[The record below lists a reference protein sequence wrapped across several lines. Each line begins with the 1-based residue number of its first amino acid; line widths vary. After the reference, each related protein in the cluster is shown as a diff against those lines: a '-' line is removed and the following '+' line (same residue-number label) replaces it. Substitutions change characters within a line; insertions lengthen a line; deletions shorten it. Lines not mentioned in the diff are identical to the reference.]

1 MDKAERRRLIKALRK
16 DYPTFASRC
25 LKIKIKAGE
34 IAPFEFNAAQ
44 AHIHSEIEDQLKRI
58 GKVRKVL
65 LKGRQQGG
73 STYVAGRY
81 YKKVTETK
89 GYSAFILSHESKTT
103 GRLFEMV
110 QRYHKHC
117 NPFLKPTAGKDSAQ
131 GMNFPRL
138 DSGFE
143 LATAGNKETGRGFT
157 SQLFHGSEVAFWP
170 NADAILAG
178 ILQTLPDVP
187 GSEVVLESTA
197 NGAGGIFYEYVQDA
211 LAGRGEYEL
220 IFVPWYWQPE
230 YRATPPPDFKRTEE
244 EEHLADLCLNHPDG
258 PKYSHKLTDAQIYW
272 RRNKVYEL
280 KSRDK
285 FKQEYPCYIKEAF
298 LFSGRPVF
306 DPNHTEAAFSGCK
319 IPIAR
324 YRVTPETGKMTLNS
338 EGEFTIWERPEAGKH
353 YAIGADVAEGV
364 EGGDWSSADI
374 VDEHGNQ
381 VAQWHGHI
389 DPDKYGDIL
398 NWIGKRYNMAYMG
411 VERNNHGLTTLTR
424 LRNMNYPNIHAE
436 EDVQRSG
443 GEKRTHRIG
452 WLTTS
457 RTKPL
462 IIDNLAALLRDKESG
477 IRNRK
482 TVEECQSYVIH
493 ENGSYG
499 AQTGGFDDRVMSYAI
514 AQEMAKR
521 MPKITIPTQ
530 VIQDQVDHLHHPVA
544 DTTVGY

>member
-1 MDKAERRRLIKALRK
+1 MAMDRAERRRLIKELRK
-16 DYPTFASRC
+16 DYKVFAKRC

-34 IAPFEFNAAQ
+34 ISPFEFNAAQ
-44 AHIHSEIEDQLKRI
+44 EHIHNEIEDQLKRI

-81 YKKVTETK
+81 YKIVTETK
-89 GYSAFILSHESKTT
+89 GFSAFILSHEAKTT
-103 GRLFEMV
+103 SRLFEMI

-117 NPFLKPTAGKDSAQ
+117 NPLLKPRAGKDSAQ
-131 GMNFPRL
+131 GMNFPKL

-170 NADAILAG
+170 NADSILAG

-211 LAGRGEYEL
+211 LAGNGEYEL

-230 YRATPPPDFKRTEE
+230 YRATAPAGFTRTEE
-244 EEHLADLCLNHPDG
+244 EDHLVKLCRNHPDG
-258 PKYSHKLTDAQIYW
+258 PKYSHTLNNDQLMW

-306 DPNHTEAAFSGCK
+306 DPNHTEAALIECFSPSK
-319 IPIAR
+319 I
-324 YRVTPETGKMTLNS
+324 YRVSANAITENS
-338 EGEFTIWERPEAGKH
+338 MGEFYVWDEPKAGKR
-353 YAIGADVAEGV
+353 YAMGGDVAEGL
-364 EGGDWSSADI
+364 EHGDFSCLDV
-374 VDEHGNQ
+374 VDEKGLQ
-381 VAQWHGHI
+381 VAQWHGHVA
-389 DPDKYGDIL
+389 PDQLGEIA
-398 NWIGKRYNMAYMG
+398 NFIGRRYNKALVG
-411 VERNNHGLTTLTR
+411 IERNNHGLTTLTK
-424 LRNMNYPNIHAE
+424 LKDLGYPNIFIQ
-436 EDVQRSG
+436 EDLERRHGQK
-443 GEKRTHRIG
+443 ETKRMG

-457 RTKPL
+457 KSKPL
-462 IIDNLAALLRDKESG
+462 IIDHLAALLRDGDAG
-477 IRNRK
+477 IACK
-482 TVEECQSYVIH
+482 DTVDEMQSYIID
-493 ENGSYG
+493 EKG
-499 AQTGGFDDRVMSYAI
+499 AFNARSGGFDDRVMSYAI
-514 AQEMAKR
+514 AQEMVKHLPTR
-521 MPKITIPTQ
+521 RFSMPSQSAFVT
-530 VIQDQVDHLHHPVA
+530 A

>member
-1 MDKAERRRLIKALRK
+1 MAMDRAERRRLIKELRK
-16 DYPTFASRC
+16 DYQVFAKRC

-34 IAPFEFNAAQ
+34 IASFDFNAAQ
-44 AHIHSEIEDQLKRI
+44 DHIHREIEDQLKRI

-89 GYSAFILSHESKTT
+89 GFSAFILSHEAKTT
-103 GRLFEMV
+103 SRLFEMI

-117 NPFLKPTAGKDSAQ
+117 NPLLKPRAGKDSAQ
-131 GMNFPRL
+131 GMNFPKL

-211 LAGRGEYEL
+211 LAGNGEYEL

-230 YRATPPPDFKRTEE
+230 YRATAPAGFKRTEE
-244 EEHLADLCLNHPDG
+244 EDHLVKLCRNHPDG
-258 PKYSHKLTDAQIYW
+258 PKYSHTLTNDQLMW

-306 DPNHTEAAFSGCK
+306 DPNHTEAAFTDCK
-319 IPIAR
+319 IPLAR
-324 YRVTPETGKMTLNS
+324 YRVTPETGRMSLNA
-338 EGEFTIWERPEAGKH
+338 EGEFTIWERAEAGKY
-353 YAIGADVAEGV
+353 YAVGADVAEGL
-364 EGGDWSSADI
+364 EHGDFSSADI
-374 VDEHGNQ
+374 LNEQGEQ
-381 VAQWHGHI
+381 VAHWRGHI
-389 DPDKYGDIL
+389 DPDRFGELLYYL
-398 NWIGKRYNMAYMG
+398 GKRYNDAYLG
-411 VERNNHGLTTLTR
+411 VERNNHGLTTLTA
-424 LRNMNYPNIHAE
+424 LQKKDYPNLHIE
-436 EDVQRSG
+436 EDVQRQG
-443 GEKRTHRIG
+443 GEKSMKRIG

-457 RTKPL
+457 KTKPL
-462 IIDNLAALLRDKESG
+462 IIDNLASELRDGTSG
-477 IRNRK
+477 IRNK
-482 TVEECQSYVIH
+482 DTVDECQSYVIH

-499 AQTGGFDDRVMSYAI
+499 AQSGKYDDRVMSYAI
-514 AQEMAKR
+514 SKEMVKR
-521 MPKITIPTQ
+521 MPKIHIP
-530 VIQDQVDHLHHPVA
+530 DHIIHDAYHASA
-544 DTTVGY
+544 DNTAGY

>member
-1 MDKAERRRLIKALRK
+1 MAMDRAERRRLIKELRK
-16 DYPTFASRC
+16 DYKIFAKRC

-34 IAPFEFNAAQ
+34 IAPFDFNAAQ
-44 AHIHSEIEDQLKRI
+44 EHIHKEIEDQLKRI

-89 GYSAFILSHESKTT
+89 GFSAFILSHEAKTT
-103 GRLFEMV
+103 SRLFEMI

-117 NPFLKPTAGKDSAQ
+117 NPLLKPRAGKDSAQ
-131 GMNFPRL
+131 GMNFPKL

-211 LAGRGEYEL
+211 LAGNGEYEL

-230 YRATPPPDFKRTEE
+230 YRATAPKDFQRTEE
-244 EEHLADLCLNHPDG
+244 EDHLVKLCRNHPDG
-258 PKYSHKLTDAQIYW
+258 PKYSHTLNNDQLMW

-306 DPNHTEAAFSGCK
+306 DPNHTEAAFSDCK
-319 IPIAR
+319 VPLAR
-324 YRVTPETGKMTLNS
+324 YRVTPETGRMSLNA
-338 EGEFTIWERPEAGKH
+338 EGEFTIWERAEVGKL
-353 YAIGADVAEGV
+353 YAIGADVAEGL
-364 EGGDWSSADI
+364 ETGDFSSADI
-374 VDEHGNQ
+374 LNEQGEQ
-381 VAQWHGHI
+381 VAHWRGHV
-389 DPDKYGDIL
+389 DPDRYGEL
-398 NWIGKRYNMAYMG
+398 LYHLGKRYNNAYLG
-411 VERNNHGLTTLTR
+411 VERNNHGLTTLTA
-424 LRNMNYPNIHAE
+424 LQKKDYPNLHIE
-436 EDVQRSG
+436 EDVQRQG
-443 GEKRTHRIG
+443 GEKSMKRIG

-457 RTKPL
+457 KTKPL
-462 IIDNLAALLRDKESG
+462 IIDNLASELRDGTSG
-477 IRNRK
+477 IRNK
-482 TVEECQSYVIH
+482 DTVDECQSYVIH

-499 AQTGGFDDRVMSYAI
+499 AQSGKYDDRVMSYAI
-514 AQEMAKR
+514 SKEMVKR
-521 MPKITIPTQ
+521 MPKIHIPNHIIDDAYHTS
-530 VIQDQVDHLHHPVA
+530 A
-544 DTTVGY
+544 DSTAGY

>member
-1 MDKAERRRLIKALRK
+1 MDRAERRRRIKALRK
-16 DYPTFASRC
+16 DYATFAKRC
-25 LKIKIKAGE
+25 LKIKVKAGE
-34 IAPFEFNAAQ
+34 IKAFEFNAAQ
-44 AHIHSEIEDQLKRI
+44 EHIHNEIEDQLKRI

-81 YKKVTETK
+81 YKKVTETN
-89 GYSAFILSHESKTT
+89 GYSAFILSHEAKTT

-117 NPFLKPTAGKDSAQ
+117 NPLIKPRAGRDSAQ
-131 GMNFPRL
+131 GMNFPKL

-211 LAGRGEYEL
+211 IAGKGEYEL

-230 YRATPPPDFKRTEE
+230 YRATPPADFKRTED
-244 EEHLADLCLNHPDG
+244 EEHLVKLCLNHPDG
-258 PKYSHKLTDAQIYW
+258 PKYSHKLTDAQLYW

-306 DPNHTEAAFSGCK
+306 DPNHTEEALIECFSPSK
-319 IPIAR
+319 V
-324 YRVTPETGKMTLNS
+324 YRVSPNGMTENTM
-338 EGEFTIWERPEAGKH
+338 GEFKVWDEPKPGKR
-353 YAIGADVAEGV
+353 YAIGGDVAEGLAH
-364 EGGDWSSADI
+364 GDYSCLDI
-374 VDEHGNQ
+374 VDEKGLQ
-381 VAQWHGHI
+381 VAQWHGHVE
-389 DPDKYGDIL
+389 PDLLGDIASF
-398 NWIGKRYNMAYMG
+398 IGRRYNKALIG
-411 VERNNHGLTTLTR
+411 IERNNHGLTTLTR
-424 LRNMNYPNIHAE
+424 LKDLGYPNIYVQE
-436 EDVQRSG
+436 ELERRY
-443 GEKRTHRIG
+443 GEKPTKRMG
-452 WLTTS
+452 WQTTTRS
-457 RTKPL
+457 KPL
-462 IIDNLAALLRDKESG
+462 VIDNLAALLRDGNAGIVCKE
-477 IRNRK
+477 
-482 TVEECQSYVIH
+482 TVDEMQTYVID
-493 ENGSYG
+493 EKGAFNARSGS
-499 AQTGGFDDRVMSYAI
+499 FDDRVMSYAI
-514 AQEMAKR
+514 AQEMVKH
-521 MPKITIPTQ
+521 MPKKRFTSMPASALVT
-530 VIQDQVDHLHHPVA
+530 A
-544 DTTVGY
+544 DTTAGY